1 MGHAVKQLLKW
12 LGGSLLVGAVFFGR
26 GTSAEVEQRPPLRV
40 CADPDN
46 LPFSN
51 DKGKGI
57 ENKIASLVAEE
68 LGRTVSYFWWPHRR
82 GFIRNTIKANEC
94 DVVMGVPE
102 GMDMFLTTR
111 PYYRSAFQF
120 VSRADRNLKIMS
132 FDDPRLRQLKVGI
145 ATIGYDYTNSPA
157 AIALG
162 ARGITGLVGFSTFYN
177 EQNRPADIV
186 DAVVKGTVDVSIV
199 WGPVAG
205 YYAKQEPLP
214 LALQPLP
221 DIDERTKTPFAF
233 GVVAGVRKSD
243 KDLAAQIQAALDRK
257 RDAISRLLAEYNF
270 PLSHSA
276 APAAG
281 PTDDSGPPA
290 NHKKK
295 ADRIHGT
302 QGRAAGTSAGKSG
315 GKVDKLLASPDE
327 YQGWKWF
334 HVYCFRCHG
343 VDAVG
348 TTLAPS
354 LVHSLG
360 PEGSVTHDVFLKTVK
375 EGRPEKGMQ
384 SWTSLLDDHQIEQ
397 LYNYVKARSDG
408 RLAPGRPH
416 KAAGK

>member
-1 MGHAVKQLLKW
+1 MGRTVKQLLKW
-12 LGGSLLVGAVFFGR
+12 IGAPLLAAVVLLGR
-26 GTSAEVEQRPPLRV
+26 GMSAEVEQRPALRV

-51 DKGKGI
+51 REGRGI
-57 ENKIASLVAEE
+57 ENKIAILVAGE

-94 DVVMGVPE
+94 DVVLGVPE
-102 GMDMFLTTR
+102 GMDMFLTTK

-120 VSRADRNLKIMS
+120 VSRADRDLKIAS
-132 FDDPRLRQLKVGI
+132 FDDPRLRQLKIGI

-177 EQNRPADIV
+177 EQNRPGDIV

-205 YYAKQEPLP
+205 YYAKQVPLP

-257 RDAISRLLAEYNF
+257 RDEISRLLAEYNF

-276 APAAG
+276 APAAR
-281 PTDDSGPPA
+281 PTDDPGLPA
-290 NHKKK
+290 NHKK
-295 ADRIHGT
+295 ADRK
-302 QGRAAGTSAGKSG
+302 GRAAGKSDRESG
-315 GKVDKLLASPDE
+315 RKVDKLLVSPDE

-343 VDAVG
+343 IDAVG
-348 TTLAPS
+348 TTLAPN
-354 LVHSLG
+354 LVNSTG
-360 PEGSVTHDVFLKTVK
+360 PQGSVTHDVFLKTVK
-375 EGRPEKGMQ
+375 EGRPDKGMQ
-384 SWTSLLDDHQIEQ
+384 SWTSLLDDSQIEQ
-397 LYNYVKARSDG
+397 LYLYVKARSDG

-416 KAAGK
+416 KAPGK

>member
-1 MGHAVKQLLKW
+1 MGHTVKQPLKW
-12 LGGSLLVGAVFFGR
+12 LGAPLLVAVVLLGR
-26 GTSAEVEQRPPLRV
+26 GTSAEVEQRPALRV

-51 DKGKGI
+51 REGRGI
-57 ENKIASLVAEE
+57 ENKIATLVAAE

-82 GFIRNTIKANEC
+82 GFIRSTIRANEC

-120 VSRADRNLKIMS
+120 VSRADRDLKITS
-132 FDDPRLRQLKVGI
+132 FDDPRLRQLKIGI

-177 EQNRPADIV
+177 EQNRPGDIV

-205 YYAKQEPLP
+205 YYAKEEPLP

-276 APAAG
+276 APAAR

-290 NHKKK
+290 DHKTKT
-295 ADRIHGT
+295 DRIHGT
-302 QGRAAGTSAGKSG
+302 RGRAAGTSDRKSG
-315 GKVDKLLASPDE
+315 GKLDKLLASPDE

-343 VDAVG
+343 IDAVG
-348 TTLAPS
+348 TMLAPN
-354 LVHSLG
+354 LVNSLG
-360 PEGSVTHDVFLKTVK
+360 PQGSVTYDVFLKTVK

-397 LYNYVKARSDG
+397 LYAYVKARSDG
-408 RLAPGRPH
+408 HLAPGRPH
-416 KAAGK
+416 KAPGK

>member
-1 MGHAVKQLLKW
+1 MGHTVKQPLKW
-12 LGGSLLVGAVFFGR
+12 LGAPLLVAVVLLGR
-26 GTSAEVEQRPPLRV
+26 GTSAEVEQRPALRV

-51 DKGKGI
+51 REGRGI
-57 ENKIASLVAEE
+57 ENKIATLVAAE

-82 GFIRNTIKANEC
+82 GFIRSTIRANEC

-120 VSRADRNLKIMS
+120 VSRADRDLKITS
-132 FDDPRLRQLKVGI
+132 FDDPRLRQLKIGI

-177 EQNRPADIV
+177 EQNRPGDIV

-205 YYAKQEPLP
+205 YYAKEEPLP

-243 KDLAAQIQAALDRK
+243 KDLAAQIQAALQQTTR
-257 RDAISRLLAEYNF
+257 RRLIEFTAPGAER
-270 PLSHSA
+270 PEL
-276 APAAG
+276 P
-281 PTDDSGPPA
+281 
-290 NHKKK
+290 
-295 ADRIHGT
+295 I
-302 QGRAAGTSAGKSG
+302 
-315 GKVDKLLASPDE
+315 ASPVASSTSCWRRRTSTR
-327 YQGWKWF
+327 GGSGSMSTAF
-334 HVYCFRCHG
+334 
-343 VDAVG
+343 AV
-348 TTLAPS
+348 TESTPWAP
-354 LVHSLG
+354 
-360 PEGSVTHDVFLKTVK
+360 
-375 EGRPEKGMQ
+375 R
-384 SWTSLLDDHQIEQ
+384 WRRTS
-397 LYNYVKARSDG
+397 
-408 RLAPGRPH
+408 
-416 KAAGK
+416 

>member
-1 MGHAVKQLLKW
+1 
-12 LGGSLLVGAVFFGR
+12 
-26 GTSAEVEQRPPLRV
+26 
-40 CADPDN
+40 
-46 LPFSN
+46 
-51 DKGKGI
+51 
-57 ENKIASLVAEE
+57 
-68 LGRTVSYFWWPHRR
+68 VS
-82 GFIRNTIKANEC
+82 
-94 DVVMGVPE
+94 
-102 GMDMFLTTR
+102 
-111 PYYRSAFQF
+111 
-120 VSRADRNLKIMS
+120 
-132 FDDPRLRQLKVGI
+132 
-145 ATIGYDYTNSPA
+145 
-157 AIALG
+157 
-162 ARGITGLVGFSTFYN
+162 
-177 EQNRPADIV
+177 
-186 DAVVKGTVDVSIV
+186 
-199 WGPVAG
+199 G

-243 KDLAAQIQAALDRK
+243 KDLAAKIQAALDHK

-281 PTDDSGPPA
+281 PTDDSGAPA

-302 QGRAAGTSAGKSG
+302 QGRAAETPRGKSG

-348 TTLAPS
+348 SSLAPS

-360 PEGSVTHDVFLKTVK
+360 PEGSVTHEVFLKTVK
-375 EGRPEKGMQ
+375 EGRPDKGMQ

-397 LYNYVKARSDG
+397 LYSYVKARSDG

>member
-1 MGHAVKQLLKW
+1 
-12 LGGSLLVGAVFFGR
+12 
-26 GTSAEVEQRPPLRV
+26 V

-51 DKGKGI
+51 REGRGI
-57 ENKIASLVAEE
+57 ENKIAILVAGE

-94 DVVMGVPE
+94 DVLMGVPE
-102 GMDMFLTTR
+102 GMDMFLTTK

-120 VSRADRNLKIMS
+120 VSRADRDLKITS
-132 FDDPRLRQLKVGI
+132 FDDPGLRQLKIGI

-157 AIALG
+157 AVALG

-177 EQNRPADIV
+177 EQNRPGDIV

-205 YYAKQEPLP
+205 YYAKQVPLP

-276 APAAG
+276 APAAR
-281 PTDDSGPPA
+281 PTNDSGPPA
-290 NHKKK
+290 DHKK
-295 ADRIHGT
+295 ADRK
-302 QGRAAGTSAGKSG
+302 GRATGKSDRKFA

-343 VDAVG
+343 IDAVG
-348 TTLAPS
+348 TTLAPN
-354 LVHSLG
+354 LVNSTG
-360 PEGSVTHDVFLKTVK
+360 PQGSVTHEVFLKTVK
-375 EGRPEKGMQ
+375 EGRPDKGMQ
-384 SWTSLLDDHQIEQ
+384 SWTSLLDDGQIDQ
-397 LYNYVKARSDG
+397 LYAYIKARSDG
-408 RLAPGRPH
+408 RLALGRPH
-416 KAAGK
+416 KAPGK

>member
-1 MGHAVKQLLKW
+1 MAQTLNQLLKW
-12 LGGSLLVGAVFFGR
+12 VGALLLVVVVLLGR
-26 GTSAEVEQRPPLRV
+26 GTSAEVEQRPALRV

-94 DVVMGVPE
+94 DVIMGVPE

-111 PYYRSAFQF
+111 PYYRSAFQY
-120 VSRADRNLKIMS
+120 VSRADRNLKITS
-132 FDDPRLRQLKVGI
+132 FDDPRLRQLKIGI

-157 AIALG
+157 AVALG

-177 EQNRPADIV
+177 EQNRPGDIV
-186 DAVVKGTVDVSIV
+186 DAVAKGTVDVSIV
-199 WGPVAG
+199 WGPIAG

-221 DIDERTKTPFAF
+221 DIDPRTKTPFAF

-243 KDLAAQIQAALDRK
+243 KELAAQIQAALDRE

-270 PLSHSA
+270 PLSDSA
-276 APAAG
+276 APAAR

-290 NHKKK
+290 PKKK
-295 ADRIHGT
+295 ADRIHGN
-302 QGRAAGTSAGKSG
+302 QGRAAKTSDRKSG
-315 GKVDKLLASPDE
+315 GKVDKLLVSPEE

-343 VDAVG
+343 IDAVG
-348 TTLAPS
+348 TTLAPNLVNS
-354 LVHSLG
+354 LSAQ
-360 PEGSVTHDVFLKTVK
+360 GSVTHDVFLKTVK

-384 SWTSLLDDHQIEQ
+384 SWTSLLDDNQIEQ
-397 LYNYVKARSDG
+397 LYAYVKARSDG
-408 RLAPGRPH
+408 RLARGRPH
-416 KAAGK
+416 KAPGK